1 MKKYRC
7 IDLTKKYKSILYNHY
22 TLGGIKYMNTELR
35 NTTDILEDYLSY
47 IQDDKQVKKVR
58 TGFNKLDNLL
68 NGGLPNG
75 LITLGAIPSLGKTTF
90 ALQVADNMASMENT
104 KVLFFSLEMTRFD
117 IISKSLSRLS
127 YLTDELE
134 NYTFDDLL
142 SNNDDVDFTTLL
154 SKYEPIANNL
164 YTIDYIYDIRDIE
177 AFISQFNDLHKNE
190 NIIVIIDYLQYIL
203 CGNNGNDKQVIDTI
217 TKRLKELAKDLN
229 ICIIEISSLNRTNYS
244 GSITMESFKES
255 GSIEYT
261 SDILMGLE
269 YVNNGANEREYEA
282 KRNPRKITLS
292 VIKNRYGALG
302 KINFDFYTTYHTFI
316 EK

>member
-1 MKKYRC
+1 
-7 IDLTKKYKSILYNHY
+7 
-22 TLGGIKYMNTELR
+22 MNTELR
-35 NTTDILEDYLSY
+35 NTTDILQDYLSY

-58 TGFNKLDNLL
+58 TGFNKLDSLL

-154 SKYEPIANNL
+154 SKYECVANNL

-177 AFISQFNDLHKNE
+177 AFIRQFKDLHENE

>member
-1 MKKYRC
+1 
-7 IDLTKKYKSILYNHY
+7 
-22 TLGGIKYMNTELR
+22 MNTELR

-58 TGFNKLDNLL
+58 TCFNKLDNLL

-177 AFISQFNDLHKNE
+177 AFIKQFNDLHKNE

>member
-1 MKKYRC
+1 
-7 IDLTKKYKSILYNHY
+7 
-22 TLGGIKYMNTELR
+22 MNTELR

-177 AFISQFNDLHKNE
+177 AFIRQFNDLHKNK

>member
-1 MKKYRC
+1 MGLRKKWIRDNIYLFYTQGGTNIMN
-7 IDLTKKYKSILYNHY
+7 IDLKNNNDL
-22 TLGGIKYMNTELR
+22 
-35 NTTDILEDYLSY
+35 LEEYIQY
-47 IQDDKQVKKVR
+47 IQDDKQIKKIR
-58 TGFNKLDNLL
+58 TGFNKLDTLL

-90 ALQVADNMASMENT
+90 ALQMADNMASVENT
-104 KVLFFSLEMTRFD
+104 KVLFFSLEMNRFD

-127 YLTDELE
+127 YTSNELS
-134 NYTFDDLL
+134 NYTYDDLL
-142 SNNDDVDFTTLL
+142 SNNEAVDYKTLL
-154 SKYEPIANNL
+154 SQYEPIANNL
-164 YTIDYIYDIRDIE
+164 YTIDYIYNIQDIE
-177 AFISQFNDLHKNE
+177 AFIRQFKDLHEE
-190 NIIVIIDYLQYIL
+190 NNIVVIIDYLQYIL
-203 CGNNGNDKQVIDTI
+203 CGNNGNDKQVIDNI
-217 TKRLKELAKDLN
+217 TKRLKELAKELN

-261 SDILMGLE
+261 SDILIGLE

-282 KRNPRKITLS
+282 KRNPRKIALS

-302 KINFDFYTTYHTFI
+302 KVNYDFYTPYHTFI

>member
-1 MKKYRC
+1 
-7 IDLTKKYKSILYNHY
+7 
-22 TLGGIKYMNTELR
+22 MNTELR

-177 AFISQFNDLHKNE
+177 AFIRQFNNLHKNE

>member
-1 MKKYRC
+1 
-7 IDLTKKYKSILYNHY
+7 
-22 TLGGIKYMNTELR
+22 MNTELR
-35 NTTDILEDYLSY
+35 NTTDTLQDYLSY
-47 IQDDKQVKKVR
+47 IQDDTQVKKIR

-104 KVLFFSLEMTRFD
+104 KVLFFALKMTRFD
-117 IISKSLSRLS
+117 IISKSLSRMS
-127 YLTDELE
+127 YLTDDLS

-142 SNNDDVDFTTLL
+142 ANNELVDYEALL

-177 AFISQFNDLHKNE
+177 AFIRQIKDLHEDN

-203 CGNNGNDKQVIDTI
+203 CSNNGNDKQVIDII
-217 TKRLKELAKDLN
+217 TKRLKELAKEIN

-244 GSITMESFKES
+244 DSITIESFKES
-255 GSIEYT
+255 GSIAYT

-269 YVNNGANEREYEA
+269 YINNGANEREYEA

-302 KINFDFYTTYHTFI
+302 KINFDFYTTYHTFT

>member
-1 MKKYRC
+1 
-7 IDLTKKYKSILYNHY
+7 
-22 TLGGIKYMNTELR
+22 MNTELR
-35 NTTDILEDYLSY
+35 NTTDTLQDYLSY
-47 IQDDKQVKKVR
+47 IQDDTQVKKIR
-58 TGFNKLDNLL
+58 TGFDKLDNLL

-104 KVLFFSLEMTRFD
+104 KVLLFSLEMTKFD

-127 YLTDELE
+127 YLTDELN

-142 SNNDDVDFTTLL
+142 SNNEMVDYETLL
-154 SKYEPIANNL
+154 SQYEPIANNL

-177 AFISQFNDLHKNE
+177 AFIRQFKDLHDNN

-203 CGNNGNDKQVIDTI
+203 CGNNGNDKQVIDII
-217 TKRLKELAKDLN
+217 TKRLKELAKELN

-269 YVNNGANEREYEA
+269 YINNGANEREYEA

-302 KINFDFYTTYHTFI
+302 RVNFDFYTTYHTFI

>member
-1 MKKYRC
+1 
-7 IDLTKKYKSILYNHY
+7 
-22 TLGGIKYMNTELR
+22 MNTELK
-35 NTTDILEDYLSY
+35 NTTDILQDYLSY
-47 IQDDKQVKKVR
+47 IQDDRQVKKVR

-154 SKYEPIANNL
+154 SKYECVANNL

-177 AFISQFNDLHKNE
+177 AFIRQFKDLHEND

>member
-1 MKKYRC
+1 
-7 IDLTKKYKSILYNHY
+7 
-22 TLGGIKYMNTELR
+22 MNTELR
-35 NTTDILEDYLSY
+35 NTTDILQDYLSY

-177 AFISQFNDLHKNE
+177 AFIRQFNDLHKNE

>member
-1 MKKYRC
+1 MQQKLK
-7 IDLTKKYKSILYNHY
+7 
-22 TLGGIKYMNTELR
+22 
-35 NTTDILEDYLSY
+35 NTTDTLQDYLSY
-47 IQDDKQVKKVR
+47 IQDDTQVKKIR
-58 TGFNKLDNLL
+58 TGFDKLDNLL

-104 KVLFFSLEMTRFD
+104 KVLLFSLEMTRFD
-117 IISKSLSRLS
+117 IISKSLSKIS
-127 YLTDELE
+127 YLADELG

-142 SNNDDVDFTTLL
+142 SNDEKVDYEALL
-154 SKYEPIANNL
+154 TKYEPIANNL

-177 AFISQFNDLHKNE
+177 AFIRKFKDLHKDN

-203 CGNNGNDKQVIDTI
+203 CSNNGNDKQVIDII
-217 TKRLKELAKDLN
+217 TKRLKDLAKELN

-261 SDILMGLE
+261 SDILIGLE

-302 KINFDFYTTYHTFI
+302 RINFDFYTTYHTFLQ
-316 EK
+316 K

>member
-1 MKKYRC
+1 
-7 IDLTKKYKSILYNHY
+7 
-22 TLGGIKYMNTELR
+22 MNTELR
-35 NTTDILEDYLSY
+35 NTTDTLQDYLSY
-47 IQDDKQVKKVR
+47 IQDDTQVKKIR

-104 KVLFFSLEMTRFD
+104 KVLFFALEMTRFD
-117 IISKSLSRLS
+117 IISKSLSRMS
-127 YLTDELE
+127 YLTDDLS

-142 SNNDDVDFTTLL
+142 ANNELVDYEALL

-177 AFISQFNDLHKNE
+177 AFIRQFKDLHENE
-190 NIIVIIDYLQYIL
+190 NIVVIIDYLQYIL
-203 CGNNGNDKQVIDTI
+203 CGNNGNDKQVIDII
-217 TKRLKELAKDLN
+217 TKRLKELAKELN

-269 YVNNGANEREYEA
+269 YVINGANEREFKA

-302 KINFDFYTTYHTFI
+302 KINFDFYTTYHTFLQ
-316 EK
+316 K

>member
-1 MKKYRC
+1 V
-7 IDLTKKYKSILYNHY
+7 
-22 TLGGIKYMNTELR
+22 NTELR
-35 NTTDILEDYLSY
+35 NTTDTLQDYLSY
-47 IQDDKQVKKVR
+47 IQDDTQVKKIR
-58 TGFNKLDNLL
+58 TGFSKLDNLL

-117 IISKSLSRLS
+117 IISKSLSRIS
-127 YLTDELE
+127 YLADELG
-134 NYTFDDLL
+134 NYTYDDLL
-142 SNNDDVDFTTLL
+142 SNNEAIDYEALL
-154 SKYEPIANNL
+154 SQYEPIANNL

-177 AFISQFNDLHKNE
+177 AFIRQFKDLHEDN
-190 NIIVIIDYLQYIL
+190 NVIVIIDYLQYIL
-203 CGNNGNDKQVIDTI
+203 NGNNGNDKQVIDII
-217 TKRLKELAKDLN
+217 TKRLKELAKELN

-244 GSITMESFKES
+244 GNITMESFKES

-269 YVNNGANEREYEA
+269 YINNGANEREYEA

-302 KINFDFYTTYHTFI
+302 RVNFDFYTTYHTFI

>member
-1 MKKYRC
+1 
-7 IDLTKKYKSILYNHY
+7 
-22 TLGGIKYMNTELR
+22 MNTELR

-104 KVLFFSLEMTRFD
+104 KVLFFSLEMTTFD

-177 AFISQFNDLHKNE
+177 AFIRQFNDLHKNE

>member
-1 MKKYRC
+1 
-7 IDLTKKYKSILYNHY
+7 
-22 TLGGIKYMNTELR
+22 MNTELR

-177 AFISQFNDLHKNE
+177 AFIRQFNDLHKNE

-203 CGNNGNDKQVIDTI
+203 CGNNGNDKQVIDTM

>member
-1 MKKYRC
+1 
-7 IDLTKKYKSILYNHY
+7 
-22 TLGGIKYMNTELR
+22 MNTELR

-164 YTIDYIYDIRDIE
+164 YIIDYIYDIRDIE
-177 AFISQFNDLHKNE
+177 AFIRQFNDLHKNE

>member
-1 MKKYRC
+1 
-7 IDLTKKYKSILYNHY
+7 
-22 TLGGIKYMNTELR
+22 MNTELR

-177 AFISQFNDLHKNE
+177 VFIRQFNDLHKNE

>member
-1 MKKYRC
+1 MN
-7 IDLTKKYKSILYNHY
+7 IDLKNNNDL
-22 TLGGIKYMNTELR
+22 
-35 NTTDILEDYLSY
+35 LEEYIQY
-47 IQDDKQVKKVR
+47 IQDDKQIKKIR
-58 TGFNKLDNLL
+58 TGFNKLDTLL

-90 ALQVADNMASMENT
+90 ALQMADNMASVENT
-104 KVLFFSLEMTRFD
+104 KVLFFSLEMNRFD

-127 YLTDELE
+127 YTSNELS
-134 NYTFDDLL
+134 NYTYDDLL
-142 SNNDDVDFTTLL
+142 SNNEAVDYKTLL
-154 SKYEPIANNL
+154 SQYEPIANNL
-164 YTIDYIYDIRDIE
+164 YTIDYIYNIQDIE
-177 AFISQFNDLHKNE
+177 AFIRQFKDLHEE
-190 NIIVIIDYLQYIL
+190 NNIVVIIDYLQYIL
-203 CGNNGNDKQVIDTI
+203 CGNNGNDKQVIDNI
-217 TKRLKELAKDLN
+217 TKRLKELAKELN

-261 SDILMGLE
+261 SDILIGLE

-282 KRNPRKITLS
+282 KRNPRKIALS

-302 KINFDFYTTYHTFI
+302 KVNYDFYTPYHTFI

>member
-1 MKKYRC
+1 
-7 IDLTKKYKSILYNHY
+7 
-22 TLGGIKYMNTELR
+22 MNTELR
-35 NTTDILEDYLSY
+35 NTTDILKDYLSY

-177 AFISQFNDLHKNE
+177 AFIRQFNDLHKNE

-282 KRNPRKITLS
+282 KRNPRKIALS

>member
-1 MKKYRC
+1 
-7 IDLTKKYKSILYNHY
+7 
-22 TLGGIKYMNTELR
+22 MNTELR
-35 NTTDILEDYLSY
+35 NTTDILQDYLSY

-58 TGFNKLDNLL
+58 TGFNKLDSLL

-90 ALQVADNMASMENT
+90 ALQIADNMASMENT

-154 SKYEPIANNL
+154 SKYECVANNL

-177 AFISQFNDLHKNE
+177 AFIRQFKDLHEND

>member
-1 MKKYRC
+1 
-7 IDLTKKYKSILYNHY
+7 
-22 TLGGIKYMNTELR
+22 MNTELR

-177 AFISQFNDLHKNE
+177 AFIRQFNDLHKNE

>member
-1 MKKYRC
+1 
-7 IDLTKKYKSILYNHY
+7 
-22 TLGGIKYMNTELR
+22 MNTELR
-35 NTTDILEDYLSY
+35 NTTDILQDYLSY

-164 YTIDYIYDIRDIE
+164 YTIDYIYDIQDIE
-177 AFISQFNDLHKNE
+177 AFIRQFNDLHKNE

>member
-1 MKKYRC
+1 MQQELKNTA
-7 IDLTKKYKSILYNHY
+7 D
-22 TLGGIKYMNTELR
+22 TLQ
-35 NTTDILEDYLSY
+35 DYLSY
-47 IQDDKQVKKVR
+47 IQDDTQVKKIR
-58 TGFNKLDNLL
+58 TGFDKLDNLL

-75 LITLGAIPSLGKTTF
+75 LINLGAITSLVKNNF
-90 ALQVADNMASMENT
+90 ALQFADNMASMENT
-104 KVLFFSLEMTRFD
+104 KVLLFSLEMTRFD
-117 IISKSLSRLS
+117 IISKSLSRIS
-127 YLTDELE
+127 YINEDLG

-142 SNNDDVDFTTLL
+142 SNNELVDYEALL

-177 AFISQFNDLHKNE
+177 AFIRQFKDLHENE
-190 NIIVIIDYLQYIL
+190 NIVVIIVYWQYNV
-203 CGNNGNDKQVIDTI
+203 GGYNGNDKQFIDII
-217 TKRLKELAKDLN
+217 TKRLKELSKELN

-269 YVNNGANEREYEA
+269 YVINGANEREFKA

-302 KINFDFYTTYHTFI
+302 KINFDFYTTYHTFLQ
-316 EK
+316 K